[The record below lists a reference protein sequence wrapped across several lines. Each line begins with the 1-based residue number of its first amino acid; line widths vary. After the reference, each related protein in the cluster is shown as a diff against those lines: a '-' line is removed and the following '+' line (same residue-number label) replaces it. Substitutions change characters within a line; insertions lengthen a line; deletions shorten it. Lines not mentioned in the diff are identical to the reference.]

1 IRLNELGLLKQVSRV
16 SSVSGGSIS
25 AAYLGLVWKKLVWK
39 DDVAQN
45 VRELYVDDILRFS
58 RSSIDVPCGLVGFLT
73 QGWLVSRLVSWIY
86 DRALFKG
93 ASLQDLPSDDEGPRF
108 IICASNLTTGSLW
121 RFSRPHIADWRG
133 GGGGGGAVPPGPAA
147 AGPAAPLP
155 AAPPRAP
162 PPPG

>member
-1 IRLNELGLLKQVSRV
+1 MAVSDIHAPATTQARQGIALALSGGGYRAMLFHTGVLIRLNELGLLKQVSRV

-45 VRELYVDDILRFS
+45 FREVYVDDILRFS
-58 RSSIDVPCGLVGFLT
+58 RSSIDVACGLVGFFT

-93 ASLQDLPSDDEGPRF
+93 ASLQDLPSDEEDKEAPRF
-108 IICASNLTTGSLW
+108 IICAS
-121 RFSRPHIADWRG
+121 
-133 GGGGGGAVPPGPAA
+133 
-147 AGPAAPLP
+147 
-155 AAPPRAP
+155 
-162 PPPG
+162 